1 MNVDRYIGYSNPE
14 AVSNKPSAMN
24 VYQYIAYSN
33 PDAANA
39 LCNKHGYYQIQ
50 SYDELA
56 DCLQSIVA
64 RKGESAFKEIMELHP
79 EKEVVVELFMK
90 PEPLTPPIQIMEQKR
105 ERDCSCMLNADG
117 SQQNQGMASQTNFMI
132 LVAAM
137 IVSISIIAM
146 KK

>member
-14 AVSNKPSAMN
+14 VSKKPSAMN

-56 DCLQSIVA
+56 DCLQSVVA

-90 PEPLTPPIQIMEQKR
+90 PEPPTPPIQIMEQKR

-117 SQQNQGMASQTNFMI
+117 SQQNQGMASQTNLMI